1 MEDES
6 SFLNEVLSLNA
17 QELIAANV
25 SHVRHSV
32 LNEVLS
38 LNAQEFASARFV
50 SQSHDFP
57 Q

>member
-1 MEDES
+1 MGWPS

-17 QELIAANV
+17 QEYIPPTVQTNTDT
-25 SHVRHSV
+25 V

-38 LNAQEFASARFV
+38 LNAQEFTRNIASLPFKV
-50 SQSHDFP
+50 P